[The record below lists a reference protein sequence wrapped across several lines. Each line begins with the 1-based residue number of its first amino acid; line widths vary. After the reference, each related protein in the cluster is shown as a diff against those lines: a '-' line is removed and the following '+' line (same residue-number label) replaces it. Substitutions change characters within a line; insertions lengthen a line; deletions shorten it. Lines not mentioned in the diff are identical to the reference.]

1 MLAVT
6 GLVLT
11 VAWVAR
17 VLMIIRIVGRFYG
30 PAIEVEVIIH
40 DGEGNAAPRDAITE
54 TAQRDSAP
62 TQRGNSTPAERG
74 EATPASKSGLSAT
87 PPSAQGL

>member
-1 MLAVT
+1 MLTFMLAVT

-30 PAIEVEVIIH
+30 PAIEVEDITRRRRY
-40 DGEGNAAPRDAITE
+40 AAPRDA
-54 TAQRDSAP
+54 
-62 TQRGNSTPAERG
+62 TQKLRNGILHLPNA
-74 EATPASKSGLSAT
+74 ATVLQLNAVKLLQPRSRA
-87 PPSAQGL
+87 

>member
-1 MLAVT
+1 MLTFMLAVT

-30 PAIEVEVIIH
+30 PAIEVE
-40 DGEGNAAPRDAITE
+40 DIT
-54 TAQRDSAP
+54 R
-62 TQRGNSTPAERG
+62 RRR
-74 EATPASKSGLSAT
+74 
-87 PPSAQGL
+87 